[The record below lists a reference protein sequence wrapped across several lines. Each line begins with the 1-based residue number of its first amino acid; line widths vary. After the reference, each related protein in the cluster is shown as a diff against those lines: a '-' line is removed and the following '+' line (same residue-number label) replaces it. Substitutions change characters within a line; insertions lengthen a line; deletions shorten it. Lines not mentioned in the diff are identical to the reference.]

1 LIFRKLNNHLPKST
15 LLFAAGALFV
25 LSLISAYYFSVKP
38 SVRQE
43 EKKLEHYIHKQQK
56 DYKNFISDSVLMR
69 KLVQRSESLEEFKS
83 LADKDYGIFLFAET
97 LVGDNEI
104 IFWNNQRILPPKADY
119 TLADGEYFQQL
130 ANGYY
135 LIIKNTITLSGLSN
149 NVVSYALIPV
159 MHLYDLQQSNYLQSH
174 FAHDRQAI
182 NKIQISAVETPF
194 LVHSVSGKGIFYID
208 RKTYT
213 PIATGDA
220 VTSVLRLLAFI
231 LLLAFVHF
239 FTDSVRKKKGALKS
253 VIILVSLLI
262 IIRTILLLF
271 PGIFSLRQFNLF
283 DPTIYGTNWFN
294 RSLGDLLI
302 NSIFFCWV
310 AVYTWYNMGP
320 WQSFTSFVSG
330 KKKYLVGGLLLFALV
345 FTTFQFA
352 GVVRSMVADSKISFN
367 VIDFFSLTSF
377 TVVGFIVLALLS
389 LTYYYFTRI
398 LFRLFF
404 SIYEKSNNY
413 IYFAIAFLGL
423 VYLSFQ
429 TSNTRVLFQIPV
441 LLWLLAYTFL
451 LSREQSI
458 VNKFRIT
465 IAGILFWIFIFSVSL
480 AAVIL
485 NENREKE
492 IIVRKGIAEKYDQL
506 TDPSGERTISIALA
520 YLDVRFLRDNF
531 WRFKNPQQNAFIR
544 DSIVSANMSGYL
556 NRYDTKIF
564 IFDSTTRPVNNR
576 DALSYAELNTI
587 FTVQS
592 RQTEIPDLYYHE
604 TSYDQY
610 TYITKRVI
618 NDGENTLG
626 TFFLLSTPKKYNQ
639 EAFYP
644 ELFRRINKSDAEN
657 SPIYSYAIY
666 NKNLLV
672 ASSSKYPFRINLL
685 PVEVPTDEF
694 ERRIFED
701 NDELWYKASHNK
713 VVVVAKKR
721 DTLLE
726 SITLFSYLFCAFLF
740 LVALLQAVTILLRAG
755 DDFKEINIF
764 WQLNIRSQVHSTII
778 FISVFSFIII
788 GVATISFFISRYN
801 RNNVDKLS
809 RTAGILVREMR
820 NRVEAFG
827 TFDDVIKIYD
837 PVTNQNLQ
845 KLVQEV
851 ADIHNVDVNVYDLQ
865 GNLQVSSES
874 EVYKR
879 GILSSKMHP
888 EAYYH
893 LHRMR
898 QVQYVQRETMSSL
911 NYLSIYAAVRDENGQ
926 VYAYL
931 NIPYFLSQ
939 IDINQEISNFLVTI
953 INLNA
958 FIFLLAGII
967 ALFIANRITRSFSI
981 IGDKMKEIRLG
992 KTNEEIIW
1000 NRKDEIGELVKQYN
1014 KMVHQLEQSA
1024 DALAKSEREG
1034 AWREMARQVAHEIK
1048 NPLTPMKLSI
1058 QFLQKA
1064 IHNNQPNVKDLTT
1077 SVTSTL
1083 VEQIDHLSKI
1093 AADFARF
1100 AHIGNLKTEVF
1111 DLHQVLENLKE
1122 LFGSNPNVEFHWFR
1136 LPHPV
1141 MVKADKTHMNRLF
1154 TNLITNS
1161 IDACGGKVNCRIEI
1175 REDLIKDDILIQI
1188 KDNGEGIEEEMQSK
1202 IFTPNFTTKT
1212 SGTGLGLAMCKSIV
1226 EQADGEIW
1234 FKTTAGEGTCF
1245 YVQLPLHIT

>member
-1 LIFRKLNNHLPKST
+1 LIFGKINNHLPKST
-15 LLFAAGALFV
+15 LLIAAVLLFF
-25 LSLISAYYFSVKP
+25 LSLVSAYYFSVKP

-43 EKKLEHYIHKQQK
+43 VKRLEHYIHKQQK
-56 DYKNFISDSVLMR
+56 DYNEFISDSLLMR
-69 KLVQRSESLEEFKS
+69 KLVQQRESLEEFKA
-83 LADKDYGIFLFAET
+83 LADKEYGIFLFAET
-97 LVGDNEI
+97 ISGEHEI
-104 IFWNNQRILPPKADY
+104 IFWNNQRILPPQADY
-119 TLADGEYFQQL
+119 SLPDGEYFQQL

-149 NVVSYALIPV
+149 NVVSYAFIPV
-159 MHLYDLQQSNYLQSH
+159 MYLYDLQQSSYLQSH
-174 FAHDRQAI
+174 FVHDKQAI
-182 NKIQISAVETPF
+182 NKIHISAIETPF
-194 LVHSVSGKGIFYID
+194 LVNSISGKRLFHID

-213 PIATGDA
+213 PVATGDP
-220 VTSVLRLLAFI
+220 VTSFLRILAFV

-239 FTDSVRKKKGALKS
+239 FTESIRKKRSALFS
-253 VIILVSLLI
+253 VIALAGLLI
-262 IIRTILLLF
+262 IVRIILLLF
-271 PGIFSLRQFNLF
+271 PGIFSFRQFQLF
-283 DPTIYGTNWFN
+283 DPTIYGTNTLN

-302 NSIFFCWV
+302 NAIFFCWFV
-310 AVYTWYNMGP
+310 VYTWYNMGP
-320 WQSFTSFVSG
+320 WQALETFING
-330 KKKYLVGGLLLFALV
+330 KKKYLLYAFILTILIFSTFLFANV
-345 FTTFQFA
+345 I
-352 GVVRSMVADSKISFN
+352 RSMVADSKISFN
-367 VIDFFSLTSF
+367 VIDFFSLTKF
-377 TVVGFIVLALLS
+377 TVVGLVVLALLC

-398 LFRLFF
+398 LFRLLFT
-404 SIYEKSNNY
+404 IYRRNNFY
-413 IYFAIAFLGL
+413 IYFTITLIGL

-429 TSNTRVLFQIPV
+429 SSNSLVLFQIPV

-451 LSREQSI
+451 LSQEKFI

-485 NENREKE
+485 RENREKE
-492 IIVRKGIAEKYDQL
+492 IIIRKNIAEKYDQL

-520 YLDVRFLRDNF
+520 YLDVPFLRDNF
-531 WRFKNPQQNAFIR
+531 WRFRNPQQNTFIR

-556 NRYDTKIF
+556 NRYDTKIY
-564 IFDSTTRPVNNR
+564 IYDSLTRPVNNS

-587 FTVQS
+587 FTFQS
-592 RQTEIPDLYYHE
+592 RRTEIPDLYYHE

-618 NDGENTLG
+618 SGGDKAIG
-626 TFFLLSTPKKYNQ
+626 TFFMLSTPKKYNQ

-666 NKNLLV
+666 KRNLLV
-672 ASSSKYPFRINLL
+672 ASSSKYPFRFNLL
-685 PVEVPTDEF
+685 ATEVPREEF
-694 ERRIFED
+694 ERRIVD
-701 NDELWYKASHNK
+701 DSDELWFKASNTK
-713 VVVVAKKR
+713 VVVIAKKR
-721 DTLLE
+721 DTLIE

-740 LVALLQAVTILLRAG
+740 MVALLQGITILLRAG
-755 DDFKEINIF
+755 EDWKEINIF

-778 FISVFSFIII
+778 FISLFSFIII

-820 NRVEAFG
+820 NKVEEFG

-865 GNLQVSSES
+865 GDLQVSSES

-939 IDINQEISNFLVTI
+939 IDLNQEISNFLVTI

-958 FIFLLAGII
+958 FVFLLAGII

-992 KTNEEIIW
+992 KTNEEIVW

-1077 SVTSTL
+1077 SVTNTL

-1111 DLHQVLENLKE
+1111 DLHQVLDNLKE

-1136 LPHPV
+1136 LAHPV
-1141 MVKADKTHMNRLF
+1141 VVKADKTHMNRLF

-1161 IDACGGKVNCRIEI
+1161 IDACGGNENCRIEI

-1234 FKTTAGEGTCF
+1234 FKTTPGEGTCF
-1245 YVQLPLHIT
+1245 YVQLPLYTT